1 MRLQFLVS
9 TVNEEVETLAQR
21 MNLQADAIVVNQ
33 CDRNEYREYT
43 YEAYRIRCYS
53 FAERGVGL
61 SGGQKQRISIARAIA
76 KENPVL
82 ILDDSTSALDMETE
96 KEIEGQLRRLSD
108 CTKVIIGHRI
118 SAVRNADQILILENG
133 RVAERGTHEELLKKK
148 GLYYQTYQVQYGEEE
163 MTWQ

>member
-61 SGGQKQRISIARAIA
+61 SRNHCLMRADGVRCLFADEDIIYRPGSATERIA
-76 KENPVL
+76 EFETNPDAALSL
-82 ILDDSTSALDMETE
+82 IPL
-96 KEIEGQLRRLSD
+96 
-108 CTKVIIGHRI
+108 
-118 SAVRNADQILILENG
+118 
-133 RVAERGTHEELLKKK
+133 
-148 GLYYQTYQVQYGEEE
+148 
-163 MTWQ
+163 